1 MSRQRHIFIAVAWA
15 VALSWLPAGVVRAEL
30 PDVQA
35 LPENSPQVTEQWL
48 DELQQNLKDTQ
59 TIRTRFVQET
69 HLDVFDQVVESHGVM
84 MFAAPDR
91 MRFEIVEPF
100 RSVTV
105 ASGDAVVRYEKLD
118 DGWRR
123 LNLPST
129 EIVLAVL
136 RQAGRWMRG
145 DLKASQKTYAITS
158 HQASK
163 DETSGASGG
172 GGWFSCRGMRRWRR
186 CSRRSRS
193 SWTRS
198 TPRSSG

>member
-91 MRFEIVEPF
+91 
-100 RSVTV
+100 
-105 ASGDAVVRYEKLD
+105 
-118 DGWRR
+118 
-123 LNLPST
+123 
-129 EIVLAVL
+129 
-136 RQAGRWMRG
+136 
-145 DLKASQKTYAITS
+145 KT
-158 HQASK
+158 
-163 DETSGASGG
+163 
-172 GGWFSCRGMRRWRR
+172 
-186 CSRRSRS
+186 
-193 SWTRS
+193 
-198 TPRSSG
+198 